1 MCLLEA
7 MAAGKPVIATH
18 VGAVPTLVSSEVTGL
33 LLSPGDLDGLEAAI
47 LRLLRDPK
55 LASRL
60 GENGRAHVARH
71 YSAEAMA
78 RSYIGK
84 YERLLGRHEDVVQGR
99 ASWEAN

>member
-1 MCLLEA
+1 
-7 MAAGKPVIATH
+7 V
-18 VGAVPTLVSSEVTGL
+18 
-33 LLSPGDLDGLEAAI
+33 DGLAAAI
-47 LRLLRDPK
+47 LRLLQDPQ

-78 RSYIGK
+78 RSYIEK
-84 YERLLGRHEDVVQGR
+84 YEQMLGRREGAVQGR